1 MRLRERL
8 PGVRRVRSAIPG
20 RWPSRRRFGFST
32 CSARPRRAL
41 EEGHPQVQAVVNL
54 ADRVRGVLKP
64 SPGGAPLAE
73 SRRIGGGEPV
83 EDVIGGEWRSGAEGR
98 HFVVERRIEAGE
110 RHGRSQVGDLAARAR
125 GLRQLCL
132 APDGWAPASAP
143 FVFFDLETTGLSGG
157 AGTYA
162 FLVGCG
168 WFSSD
173 GAFVVKQHLMI
184 SPVDERAMLGAV
196 ARDLESAGAL
206 VSFNG
211 KSFDA
216 PVLETRYLF
225 HRLAWP
231 AGELPHVDVLH
242 PSRHFW
248 GESGGC
254 SLTALEL
261 QVLGARRI
269 ADVSG
274 VEIPARYFQ
283 FLRSGDAQPLGAIL
297 EHNRRDLLSL
307 AGLTSRLLEL
317 LAAGPSASRMHRKPW
332 RLDASIGDRAATP
345 RRTSAFVHALQLS
358 PTERTPV
365 RTAALHALALG
376 DRHARRYDA
385 AAARWQA
392 LADAPD
398 CPALVR
404 RAAVEALAIHHEH
417 RARNLRT
424 ARAFALKGLE
434 SPGGPAWREAV
445 RRRITRIDRKLEKDV
460 ERRAGI
466 DPPVQM
472 LLEAAPGD

>member
-1 MRLRERL
+1 
-8 PGVRRVRSAIPG
+8 
-20 RWPSRRRFGFST
+20 
-32 CSARPRRAL
+32 
-41 EEGHPQVQAVVNL
+41 VNL
-54 ADRVRGVLKP
+54 ADRVRGVLRP
-64 SPGGAPLAE
+64 SPGGAPPAE

-83 EDVIGGEWRSGAEGR
+83 QDVIGGEWRSGAEGR

-110 RHGRSQVGDLAARAR
+110 RHGRVDVGDLARALEAHASCASLLT
-125 GLRQLCL
+125 G
-132 APDGWAPASAP
+132 GAPASAP
-143 FVFFDLETTGLSGG
+143 FVFLDLETTGLSGG

-168 WFSSD
+168 SFSSD

-196 ARDLESAGAL
+196 AGDLESAGTL

-231 AGELPHVDVLH
+231 AGRLAHVDALH

-248 GESGGC
+248 GENGGC
-254 SLTALEL
+254 SLTALEV

-283 FLRSGDAQPLGAIL
+283 FLRSGDAQPLGAVL

-317 LAAGPSASRMHRKPW
+317 LAAGPSASRNAQEALALGRIY
-332 RLDASIGDRAATP
+332 RRSGRNASAYDAFA
-345 RRTSAFVHALQLS
+345 HALQLA
-358 PTERTPV
+358 PAERTPV

>member
-1 MRLRERL
+1 M
-8 PGVRRVRSAIPG
+8 A
-20 RWPSRRRFGFST
+20 
-32 CSARPRRAL
+32 
-41 EEGHPQVQAVVNL
+41 
-54 ADRVRGVLKP
+54 
-64 SPGGAPLAE
+64 
-73 SRRIGGGEPV
+73 GGEPV
-83 EDVIGGEWRSGAEGR
+83 QDVIGGEWRSGAEGR

-110 RHGRSQVGDLAARAR
+110 RHGRAHVGDLARALEAHASCASLLT
-125 GLRQLCL
+125 G
-132 APDGWAPASAP
+132 GAPASAP
-143 FVFFDLETTGLSGG
+143 FVFLDLETTGLSGG

-168 WFSSD
+168 SFSSD

-196 ARDLESAGAL
+196 ADDLESAGAL

-231 AGELPHVDVLH
+231 AGRSGARRRAA
-242 PSRHFW
+242 SRR
-248 GESGGC
+248 GISGARAGGC
-254 SLTALEL
+254 SLTALEV

-317 LAAGPSASRMHRKPW
+317 LAAGPSDVAQMHRKRW

-345 RRTSAFVHALQLS
+345 RRTTRLLTPSSCHQ
-358 PTERTPV
+358 PERTPV
-365 RTAALHALALG
+365 RTAALHALALS
-376 DRHARRYDA
+376 DRHARRYDD

>member
-1 MRLRERL
+1 
-8 PGVRRVRSAIPG
+8 
-20 RWPSRRRFGFST
+20 
-32 CSARPRRAL
+32 
-41 EEGHPQVQAVVNL
+41 VNL

-64 SPGGAPLAE
+64 SPGAPPAE
-73 SRRIGGGEPV
+73 SRRIGGGESV
-83 EDVIGGEWRSGAEGR
+83 EDVIGGEWRSTAEGR

-110 RHGRSQVGDLAARAR
+110 RHGRSQVGDLARALEAYASCASLLT
-125 GLRQLCL
+125 G
-132 APDGWAPASAP
+132 GAPASAP
-143 FVFFDLETTGLSGG
+143 FVFLDLETTGLSGG

-162 FLVGCG
+162 FLVGCAS
-168 WFSSD
+168 FSSE
-173 GAFVVKQHLMI
+173 GEFVVKQHLMI

-231 AGELPHVDVLH
+231 ARGLTHVDALH

-317 LAAGPSASRMHRKPW
+317 LAAGPSASRSAQEALALGRIY
-332 RLDASIGDRAATP
+332 RRSGRDASAYD
-345 RRTSAFVHALQLS
+345 AFLHALQLS
-358 PTERTPV
+358 PAERTPV
-365 RTAALHALALG
+365 RTAALHALALS

-398 CPALVR
+398 CPAIVR

-417 RARNLRT
+417 RARNLGT
-424 ARAFALKGLE
+424 ARAFALKGFD